1 MKRDANVGLSILVH
15 HTLLMKIETSVNPSF
30 CVSDGQG
37 TAMRE
42 HRTVIL
48 PDFQVMLSQKG
59 VSSRVIVCFFGVKL
73 SGIRIVIVF

>member
-59 VSSRVIVCFFGVKL
+59 VLLVLLFAFL
-73 SGIRIVIVF
+73 A